1 LFSAEYVEN
10 QLWGSPLG
18 CLVIAGKPRL
28 LRIAVAESRSEIIIN
43 RRGSHRQDGGS
54 HRQDGGSHRQAEE
67 VTGKQRKSQASR
79 GSHRQAEVV
88 TGKMPVPQAE
98 EKELASFIE

>member
-1 LFSAEYVEN
+1 MEEVT
-10 QLWGSPLG
+10 
-18 CLVIAGKPRL
+18 GKMEE
-28 LRIAVAESRSEIIIN
+28 VT
-43 RRGSHRQDGGS
+43 GKM
-54 HRQDGGSHRQAEE
+54 EE

-79 GSHRQAEVV
+79 GGHRQAEVV

>member
-1 LFSAEYVEN
+1 MEEVT
-10 QLWGSPLG
+10 
-18 CLVIAGKPRL
+18 GKM
-28 LRIAVAESRSEIIIN
+28 
-43 RRGSHRQDGGS
+43 
-54 HRQDGGSHRQAEE
+54 EE

-79 GSHRQAEVV
+79 GSHRQDGGSHRQAEVV

>member
-28 LRIAVAESRSEIIIN
+28 WRIAVAESRSEIIIN
-43 RRGSHRQDGGS
+43 RRGSHRQ
-54 HRQDGGSHRQAEE
+54 
-67 VTGKQRKSQASR
+67 
-79 GSHRQAEVV
+79 AEVV
-88 TGKMPVPQAE
+88 TGKQRWSQASRGGHRQDACATRRG
-98 EKELASFIE
+98 KRTR

>member
-28 LRIAVAESRSEIIIN
+28 WRIAVAESRSEIIIN
-43 RRGSHRQDGGS
+43 RRGSHRQ
-54 HRQDGGSHRQAEE
+54 
-67 VTGKQRKSQASR
+67 
-79 GSHRQAEVV
+79 AEVV
-88 TGKMPVPQAE
+88 TGKQRWSQARCLCHGR
-98 EKELASFIE
+98 KKNSLVLLS